1 MSRRVVADGVPSAMP
16 SDRPKIVVLDAHTAN
31 PGDLSWDG
39 LRQLGDVETHPRST
53 DAEAID
59 RAAGAAALLTNK
71 VPIGKPLLERASG
84 LRYVGVLATG
94 YNVVDLDACRA
105 AGVTVTNVPGYSTAS
120 TAQHALAL
128 LLELTNRVG
137 RASVETTDRW
147 PASPDFCF
155 YDQPLIEL
163 DGLTCGV
170 VGFGAIGQAFAR
182 RASAFGMT
190 ILTHTA
196 NPDRHR
202 DAAAAVGATFVGLD
216 ELLRRSDAISLH
228 CRLTPATENLIGPA
242 TLAKVKRGAFVI
254 NTGRGQLLDETAV
267 AAALA
272 DGTLGGV
279 AVDVLR
285 REPPPADDPLL
296 SAHNCVVTPHVA
308 WATAASRQRLIDA
321 AAGNLAAFL
330 DGEPRNVVS

>member
-1 MSRRVVADGVPSAMP
+1 MSRDAGGTRVLSAMP
-16 SDRPKIVVLDAHTAN
+16 DDRPKIVILDAHAAN
-31 PGDLSWDG
+31 PGDLSWDRFRG
-39 LRQLGDVETHPRST
+39 LGDVEVHPRST
-53 DAEAID
+53 DAEAARRVAD
-59 RAAGAAALLTNK
+59 AAALLTNK
-71 VPIGKPLLERASG
+71 VPVGRPLLRRAGG

-94 YNVVDLDACRA
+94 YDVVDLDACRA

-137 RASVETTDRW
+137 RTGVDVGRRW
-147 PASPDFCF
+147 PASPDFC
-155 YDQPLIEL
+155 YHDTPLIEL

-170 VGFGAIGQAFAR
+170 VGFGAIGRAFAR
-182 RASAFGMT
+182 GAAALGMRV
-190 ILTHTA
+190 LAHTA

-202 DAAAAVGATFVGLD
+202 AAAEAIGVTFVGLD
-216 ELLRRSDAISLH
+216 ELLARSDAISLH
-228 CRLTPATENLIGPA
+228 CPLMPGTEDLIGPA
-242 TLAKVKRGAFVI
+242 TLAKVKPGALLV
-254 NTGRGQLLDETAV
+254 NTGRGQLLDEAAV

-296 SAHNCVVTPHVA
+296 MARNCVVTPHVA
-308 WATAASRQRLIDA
+308 WATAASRRRLIDA
-321 AAGNLAAFL
+321 AADNLAAFL
-330 DGEPRNVVS
+330 RGEPRNVVG